1 MGLLHQLIVSTL
13 PLIPRPI
20 MRRLSARYIAGE
32 TLAEALT
39 RLEQARARGFGGV
52 LDILGEDVSSEA
64 EARDAQASYK
74 AGASALAERGL
85 DAYVSVKPTHVGL
98 RISHELARELYAD
111 LLMHCAG
118 LSQIV
123 RVEMEDHTL
132 TDKTLQL
139 FSGLRERFD
148 NVGIVLQARLHRTLR
163 DIEELGT
170 GMRDVRIVKGIYL
183 EPSSIAHTSQ
193 QEIRDA
199 FVACTNELFRRGH
212 TVALATHDE
221 SLGARLLHEIS
232 EAGIAPERFCFEVLL
247 GVQEHL
253 WEHWRDL
260 GHRVLVYVPY
270 GPKWRSYS
278 QRRLRKNPEVLRHL
292 MRNVFVRRR
301 RPMPARKAAENPNQ

>member
-13 PLIPRPI
+13 PFVPRPI

-32 TLAEALT
+32 TLDEALA
-39 RLEQARARGFGGV
+39 RLELARSRGFGGV

-64 EARDAQASYK
+64 EARAAQASYK
-74 AGASALAERGL
+74 AGATALAERGL

-98 RISHELARELYAD
+98 RISHELAQELYSD
-111 LLMHCAG
+111 LLAHCAP
-118 LSQIV
+118 LDQIV

-132 TDKTLQL
+132 TDETLRL
-139 FSGLRERFD
+139 YSGLRERFD
-148 NVGIVLQARLHRTLR
+148 HVGIVLQSRLHRTLR

-170 GMRDVRIVKGIYL
+170 ETHDVRMVKGIYL
-183 EPSSIAHTSQ
+183 EPESIAHTSQ
-193 QEIRDA
+193 QDIRDA
-199 FVACTNELFRRGH
+199 FVTCTNELFRRGH

-232 EAGIAPERFCFEVLL
+232 EAELAPERYCFEVLL

-270 GPKWRSYS
+270 GPEWRSYS

-292 MRNVFVRRR
+292 IRNVLL
-301 RPMPARKAAENPNQ
+301 PKPAPKPAQ

>member
-1 MGLLHQLIVSTL
+1 MGFLHQLIVSTL

-52 LDILGEDVSSEA
+52 LDILGEDVTSEA
-64 EARDAQASYK
+64 EARAALASYK
-74 AGASALAERGL
+74 AGASALAERDL

-98 RISHELARELYAD
+98 KISRELARELYSD
-111 LLMHCAG
+111 LLAHCAG
-118 LSQIV
+118 LGQIV

-132 TDKTLQL
+132 TDETLQL
-139 FSGLRERFD
+139 YAGLLQSFE
-148 NVGIVLQARLHRTLR
+148 NVGIVLQARLYRTLR
-163 DIEELGT
+163 DIAELGSGT
-170 GMRDVRIVKGIYL
+170 HDVRMVKGIYL

-193 QEIRDA
+193 EDIRGA

-212 TVALATHDE
+212 KVALATHDE

-232 EAGIAPERFCFEVLL
+232 EARIASERFSFEVLM

-253 WEHWRDL
+253 WEHWRDA

-270 GPKWRSYS
+270 GPEWRSYS

-292 MRNVFVRRR
+292 LRNAFL
-301 RPMPARKAAENPNQ
+301 PQPAPRAAREAAENPS